1 LEVGQ
6 IKELDIN
13 PLISLGKDK
22 KSLAVDVKI
31 II

>member
-1 LEVGQ
+1 VA

-13 PLISLGKDK
+13 PLVVYNDGRQA
-22 KSLAVDVKI
+22 LAIDVKI